1 VETVFRLICHHSQIA
16 SRRQVE
22 SGAMRIT
29 VDHGDNRL
37 RHRPHARDNRARS
50 TVTSI
55 FNNDWDVTSSLR
67 FE

>member
-1 VETVFRLICHHSQIA
+1 
-16 SRRQVE
+16 
-22 SGAMRIT
+22 MRIT